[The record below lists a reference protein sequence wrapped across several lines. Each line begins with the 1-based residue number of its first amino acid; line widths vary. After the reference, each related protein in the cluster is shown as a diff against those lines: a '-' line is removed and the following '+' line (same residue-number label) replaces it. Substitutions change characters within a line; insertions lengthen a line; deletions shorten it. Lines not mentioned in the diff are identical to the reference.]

1 MTSRSDPSTQ
11 VLISG
16 AGPTGLMLAGQLAS
30 QGIRCRIIDKAAAR
44 SPHSRALVVQPRTL
58 ELLDYMG
65 LADTLI
71 AAGQPTPEVAVY
83 LNGQRIADLVI
94 KDTGITDTA
103 YPFLLFVSQVETERV
118 LERYLNDQGVQVE
131 RPLELVSFKSDDSGV
146 TAQVQHIDGRT
157 EKVRASYI
165 VGCDGAHSAVRKGL
179 GLQFIG
185 EAYAQDFV
193 LADVDIDWSVGHDQL
208 TLGLGDDGAFVVFP
222 LKGERHY
229 RVVAARATAAAADA
243 GDPTLAEL
251 QELADRRSPV
261 PLKLSEPRWLA
272 RFRLHHRAVSRYRL
286 GRGFVAGDAA
296 HIHSPAGGQGMNTGI
311 QDAAN
316 LAWKLA
322 LVLRGQAP
330 DTLLDSYHDERWPI
344 GQALLRTTD
353 RMFAMGTSRNP
364 LLIGARRLL
373 LPPLAGRLFGSR
385 WLRER
390 MFRFIGQLGIAYP
403 ASPIVD
409 ERMEGAGSRFRH
421 APGKGARA
429 PGLLRG
435 GDALRTLLRG
445 AKHHLLVF
453 TGSSKGLE
461 LEALQRRM
469 QDALGPHKGMCEVIV
484 IWRGDGIGP
493 KGSIYDDHGVL
504 HERYGLDH
512 SGLYLIRPD
521 GYIAFRSPRLDPAP
535 LQAYLQKI
543 YRPA

>member
-1 MTSRSDPSTQ
+1 
-11 VLISG
+11 
-16 AGPTGLMLAGQLAS
+16 MLGDVEVDWSFPRGYAVRATHQTDGGTDDLLVS
-30 QGIRCRIIDKAAAR
+30 IPLPGRGRYR
-44 SPHSRALVVQPRTL
+44 MVALVPP
-58 ELLDYMG
+58 ELTDPP
-65 LADTLI
+65 
-71 AAGQPTPEVAVY
+71 AASDG
-83 LNGQRIADLVI
+83 
-94 KDTGITDTA
+94 
-103 YPFLLFVSQVETERV
+103 VEHGFE
-118 LERYLNDQGVQVE
+118 G
-131 RPLELVSFKSDDSGV
+131 
-146 TAQVQHIDGRT
+146 
-157 EKVRASYI
+157 
-165 VGCDGAHSAVRKGL
+165 
-179 GLQFIG
+179 
-185 EAYAQDFV
+185 
-193 LADVDIDWSVGHDQL
+193 
-208 TLGLGDDGAFVVFP
+208 
-222 LKGERHY
+222 
-229 RVVAARATAAAADA
+229 
-243 GDPTLAEL
+243 
-251 QELADRRSPV
+251 DRRPGLEHIQAV
-261 PLKLSEPRWLA
+261 LDRLAPEPTTARNLRWSSV
-272 RFRLHHRAVSRYRL
+272 FRISHRIVDAY
-286 GRGFVAGDAA
+286 GRGRVFVAGDAA
-296 HIHSPAGGQGMNTGI
+296 HIHPPTGAQGMNTGI
-311 QDAAN
+311 QDAHN

-322 LVLRGQAP
+322 LVLRGEAP
-330 DTLLDSYHDERWPI
+330 ESLLDSYNDERWPV

-353 RMFAMGTSRNP
+353 RMFSVGTTRNR
-364 LLIGARRLL
+364 LLIGARNLL
-373 LPPLAGRLFGSR
+373 VPLAGKVMQSR
-385 WLRER
+385 TLRQR
-390 MFRFIGQLGIAYP
+390 MFRFVGQLGIAYP

>member
-131 RPLELVSFKSDDSGV
+131 RPLELVSFKSEATKV
-146 TAQVQHIDGRT
+146 TAQLVHGDGRKET
-157 EKVRASYI
+157 VQASYLI
-165 VGCDGAHSAVRKGL
+165 GCDGAHSAVRKGL
-179 GLQFIG
+179 GLKFEG
-185 EAYAQDFV
+185 EAYEQDFV
-193 LADVDIDWSVGHDQL
+193 LADVDIDWPIGHQQL
-208 TLGLGDDGAFVVFP
+208 TISLSDDGVFVVFP
-222 LKGERHY
+222 MKGERAY
-229 RVVAARATAAAADA
+229 RIIAARAGAPKADA
-243 GDPTLAEL
+243 GEPTLEEL
-251 QELADRRSPV
+251 QALAAARSPV
-261 PLKLSEPRWLA
+261 PLTLSCPRWLA
-272 RFRLHHRAVSRYRL
+272 RFRLHHRAVERYSA

-353 RMFAMGTSRNP
+353 RMFSVGTTRNR
-364 LLIGARRLL
+364 LLIGARNLL
-373 LPPLAGRLFGSR
+373 VPLAGKVMQSR
-385 WLRER
+385 TLRQR
-390 MFRFIGQLGIAYP
+390 MFRFVGQLGIAYP

-521 GYIAFRSPRLDPAP
+521 GYIAFRAPRLDTAA
-535 LQAYLQKI
+535 LQSYLQ
-543 YRPA
+543 RVFAAS